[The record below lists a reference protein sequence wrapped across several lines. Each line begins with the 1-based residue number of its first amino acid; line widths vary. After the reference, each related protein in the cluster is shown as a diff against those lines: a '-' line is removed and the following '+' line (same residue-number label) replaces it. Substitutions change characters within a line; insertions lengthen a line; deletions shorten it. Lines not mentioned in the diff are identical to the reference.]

1 MCINV
6 SPHFLNTYIY
16 IYMYNFSWAALLHV
30 SCYVAPSGSLGRSMF
45 VSNFHAICSKLCQ
58 HMLVNMAYG
67 ALTMWIFLRTET
79 RTRSSTFPKTIQTC
93 TVDISILVAACIVS
107 LMNVT
112 LFVCLDFC
120 GCVIVAGFDEHT
132 VHFAIF
138 PTWWICV

>member
-1 MCINV
+1 
-6 SPHFLNTYIY
+6 
-16 IYMYNFSWAALLHV
+16 MYNFSWAALLHV
-30 SCYVAPSGSLGRSMF
+30 SCYVAPSGSLG
-45 VSNFHAICSKLCQ
+45 AACSFQFPRNLFQTVPAHVGQ
-58 HMLVNMAYG
+58 HGLWCTDNVNLFAH
-67 ALTMWIFLRTET
+67 WNQDQVVNI
-79 RTRSSTFPKTIQTC
+79 SKTIQTC